1 MTNIDDYA
9 EWAMST
15 WSSKGKTSQDLTF
28 EDLFVMSTGLP
39 GEVGEALEKLKKGVR
54 DVHVG
59 HVFDLEGFKK
69 EMGDAIYYWTMLL
82 NYFDVSPSEV
92 LDMNKQKS
100 EDRKARG
107 VQHGSGD
114 DR

>member
-107 VQHGSGD
+107 VEHGSGD